1 MEKNSSFGSISQD
14 RIKTILDVMSEDSA
28 VSGDSVKMFADT
40 FGSFSR

>member
-28 VSGDSVKMFADT
+28 VSGDSVKCLQIHLDLF
-40 FGSFSR
+40 